1 MERRRTRL
9 ATAGQPSP
17 PASRTAT
24 AAKSRYAKLAALPR
38 AAVLAAAAKG
48 CDLLVSRR
56 AAVMGRAQLRALT
69 FGGALWDAET
79 AKMQTA
85 GTLWG
90 SLWVTSR
97 YPLHFAGA

>member
-17 PASRTAT
+17 QASRTAA

-48 CDLLVSRR
+48 CDLS
-56 AAVMGRAQLRALT
+56 
-69 FGGALWDAET
+69 
-79 AKMQTA
+79 
-85 GTLWG
+85 
-90 SLWVTSR
+90 
-97 YPLHFAGA
+97 